1 MPLPSTTYAPC
12 YPEAPVFV
20 PVSMTRHPVI
30 SDITVDQSL
39 ADADLVAPWIKEV
52 SAVSETAG
60 NALTGVVGEGSADA
74 EIASAGPA
82 ETTET
87 LDEDSFSFVPAATAT
102 SGLGGAAA
110 ESSATPTGAVIPAR
124 DMEDLPSD
132 IVLAPFEML
141 VQIATSERLASE

>member
-1 MPLPSTTYAPC
+1 
-12 YPEAPVFV
+12 
-20 PVSMTRHPVI
+20 MTRHPVI
-30 SDITVDQSL
+30 SDIAVDQSL

-60 NALTGVVGEGSADA
+60 NAPTGVVGEGSANA

-87 LDEDSFSFVPAATAT
+87 LDEDVPAATAT